1 MKQFKSYF
9 QSIQRVISCIKKVG
23 NDNAFS
29 MVFIE
34 NALEYRCWKIQQDER
49 LNLRLIEKVLYRRKK
64 YKDEAIVFLTP
75 KDDLVIYMKDND
87 ELWHIYRVTR

>member
-1 MKQFKSYF
+1 MKQFRSYF

-29 MVFIE
+29 MIFIE
-34 NALEYRCWKIQQDER
+34 NALEYRCCKIQQDKT
-49 LNLRLIEKVLYRRKK
+49 LNLRIIEKAFLCRKK